1 MRIILI
7 GASGTIG
14 KAIHAELGERHE
26 VLPAGRNSGDLRV
39 DLSDRTSIQRLFQQT
54 GEFDALVNAAG
65 STHFGPL
72 EEMTEAQL
80 ELGLRNK
87 LMGQVNLVL
96 VGLKYARDRGSFTLT
111 TGLLSDDPIRLGA
124 SASLVNGAVDS
135 FVRSAA
141 LELPRGLRINSVS
154 PTIIEESLP
163 KYAAFFRGYKAV
175 PAREAALGYAKS
187 VEGAQTGQV
196 YRVGWARPA

>member
-26 VLPAGRNSGDLRV
+26 VIPAGHNSGDFRV
-39 DLSDRTSIQRLFQQT
+39 DLSDSPSIQRLFQQA
-54 GEFDALVNAAG
+54 GEFDALVNATG
-65 STHFGPL
+65 KTHFGPL
-72 EEMTEAQL
+72 EEMTEAQF

-87 LMGQVNLVL
+87 LMGQVNLVML
-96 VGLKYARDRGSFTLT
+96 GLKYARDRGSFTLT

-124 SASLVNGAVDS
+124 SASLVNGALDS

-163 KYAAFFRGYKAV
+163 KYAAFFRGFKAV